1 MKDSLYKWTEL
12 VLKYWTVI
20 LPALLFIGSA
30 VGWSFSAVD
39 NTEKDELTEAM
50 KDQIEVLVDYKPKPA
65 PIGRGQECS
74 NCEKLVKRLI
84 NEHTI
89 KHRSEH

>member
-1 MKDSLYKWTEL
+1 MATAFKWIEL
-12 VLKYWTVI
+12 VLKNWAVI
-20 LPALLFIGSA
+20 LPILLLIGSS

-50 KDQIEVLVDYKPKPA
+50 KDQIEVLVDYKPEIKTT
-65 PIGRGQECS
+65 EC
-74 NCEKLVKRLI
+74 NCNAIFKDLI
-84 NEHTI
+84 KAHER

>member
-1 MKDSLYKWTEL
+1 MATAFKWIEL
-12 VLKYWTVI
+12 VLKNWAVI
-20 LPALLFIGSA
+20 LPILLLIGSS

-50 KDQIEVLVDYKPKPA
+50 KDQIEVLVDYKPEPA
-65 PIGRGQECS
+65 PKVEGC
-74 NCEKLVKRLI
+74 NCNAIFTKLIKKH
-84 NEHTI
+84 ET

>member
-1 MKDSLYKWTEL
+1 MKDAAFKWIEL
-12 VLKYWTVI
+12 VLKNWAVI
-20 LPALLFIGSA
+20 LPILLLIGSS

-50 KDQIEVLVDYKPKPA
+50 KDQIEVLVDYKPKIALKADP
-65 PIGRGQECS
+65 GC

-84 NEHTI
+84 NEHTQR
-89 KHRSEH
+89 HRSEH